1 MLPVSMLLT
10 ILIALQFK
18 DGESGFGIFDK
29 VTVSVT
35 NKLAS
40 NDQLGID
47 CKDKNYDFQFQTL
60 HFGETYTFTF
70 HPSLFGRSLYFCS
83 FSWINGNHYFDIYV
97 QKRDQEGDKMN
108 WIIKDSGPCKIK
120 DGSIDCFQWNP
131 NVVI

>member
-83 FSWINGNHYFDIYV
+83 FSWINGNHYF
-97 QKRDQEGDKMN
+97 
-108 WIIKDSGPCKIK
+108 
-120 DGSIDCFQWNP
+120 
-131 NVVI
+131 